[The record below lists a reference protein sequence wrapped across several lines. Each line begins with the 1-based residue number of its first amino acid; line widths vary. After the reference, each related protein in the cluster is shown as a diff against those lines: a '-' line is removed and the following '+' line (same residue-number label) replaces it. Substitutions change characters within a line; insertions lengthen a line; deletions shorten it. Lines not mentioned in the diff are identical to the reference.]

1 MSVPLNEGIIMQNI
15 NISDFRANLLSYLQK
30 AHDGEE
36 LTVTSH
42 GEVLATII
50 PPIDKREKA
59 RKALNALS
67 KTAIINDIVSPTK
80 NEWKA
85 TK

>member
-1 MSVPLNEGIIMQNI
+1 MPNV

-42 GEVLATII
+42 GEVLATIL
-50 PPIDKREKA
+50 PPINKRKKA
-59 RKALNALS
+59 KKTLSALA
-67 KTAIINDIVSPTK
+67 KTALIGDIVSPATD
-80 NEWKA
+80 EWKA
-85 TK
+85 IK

>member
-1 MSVPLNEGIIMQNI
+1 MQSI
-15 NISDFRANLLSYLQK
+15 NISEFRANLLSYLQK

-42 GEVLATII
+42 GEVLATIL

-59 RKALNALS
+59 KRALNALS
-67 KTAIINDIVSPTK
+67 KTAVIGDIVSP
-80 NEWKA
+80 NNDDWKA
-85 TK
+85 MK

>member
-1 MSVPLNEGIIMQNI
+1 MQKI
-15 NISDFRANLLSYLQK
+15 NISDFRANLLGYLKK

-42 GEVLATII
+42 GVVLATIL

-59 RKALNALS
+59 RKALSALS
-67 KTAIINDIVSPTK
+67 KTAIIGDIVSPT
-80 NEWKA
+80 EGDWKA

>member
-1 MSVPLNEGIIMQNI
+1 MQNI

-42 GEVLATII
+42 GEVLATIL

-59 RKALNALS
+59 RKTLNALS
-67 KTAIINDIVSPTK
+67 KTAIIGDIVSPTK
-80 NEWKA
+80 DDWKA

>member
-1 MSVPLNEGIIMQNI
+1 MPNV

-42 GEVLATII
+42 GEVLATIL
-50 PPIDKREKA
+50 PPINKREKA
-59 RKALNALS
+59 KKTLNALA
-67 KTAIINDIVSPTK
+67 KTALIGDIVSPATG
-80 NEWKA
+80 EWKA
-85 TK
+85 IK

>member
-1 MSVPLNEGIIMQNI
+1 MQNI
-15 NISDFRANLLSYLQK
+15 NISDFRANLLTYLQK

-42 GEVLATII
+42 GEVLATIL

-59 RKALNALS
+59 KKMLNALS
-67 KTAIINDIVSPTK
+67 KTAVIGDIVSPTK
-80 NEWKA
+80 NDWKSM
-85 TK
+85 K

>member
-1 MSVPLNEGIIMQNI
+1 MPNV

-42 GEVLATII
+42 GEVLATIL
-50 PPIDKREKA
+50 PPINKREKA
-59 RKALNALS
+59 KKTLSALA
-67 KTAIINDIVSPTK
+67 KTALIGDIVSPATG
-80 NEWKA
+80 EWKA
-85 TK
+85 IK

>member
-1 MSVPLNEGIIMQNI
+1 MGLFMQNV

-42 GEVLATII
+42 GEVLATIL
-50 PPIDKREKA
+50 PPIDKQQKA
-59 RKALNALS
+59 KQVLDSLS
-67 KTAIINDIVSPTK
+67 KTAVIGDITSPTTD
-80 NEWKA
+80 NWKSN
-85 TK
+85 K

>member
-1 MSVPLNEGIIMQNI
+1 MQNV

-42 GEVLATII
+42 GEVLATVL
-50 PPIDKREKA
+50 PPMDKRDKA
-59 RKALNALS
+59 RKVLNALS
-67 KTAIINDIVSPTK
+67 KTAVIGDIVSPIK
-80 NEWKA
+80 DDWKA

>member
-1 MSVPLNEGIIMQNI
+1 MQNV
-15 NISDFRANLLSYLQK
+15 NISDFRANLLTYLQK

-42 GEVLATII
+42 GEVLATIL
-50 PPIDKREKA
+50 PPKDKREKA
-59 RKALNALS
+59 RKALAALS
-67 KTAIINDIVSPTK
+67 KTAVIGDIISPAK
-80 NEWKA
+80 DDWKA